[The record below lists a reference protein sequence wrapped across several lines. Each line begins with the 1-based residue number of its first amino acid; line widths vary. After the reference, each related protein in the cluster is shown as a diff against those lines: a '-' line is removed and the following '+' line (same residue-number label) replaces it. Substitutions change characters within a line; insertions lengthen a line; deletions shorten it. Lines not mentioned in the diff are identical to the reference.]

1 MTNRSQ
7 AKSVHA
13 VDLATHPRAAATSGL
28 INIRQVLTGV
38 NGHGEDGVLLFYL
51 LIVIIQT
58 RDILYLDVK
67 AQDVRHALDF
77 LYIIIFIQ

>member
-7 AKSVHA
+7 AKSVHP
-13 VDLATHPRAAATSGL
+13 VDLATHPRAATTSGV

-67 AQDVRHALDF
+67 AQDVGHVLDF

>member
-1 MTNRSQ
+1 M
-7 AKSVHA
+7 HP
-13 VDLATHPRAAATSGL
+13 VDLATHPRAETTSGL
-28 INIRQVLTGV
+28 INIGLVLTGV

-58 RDILYLDVK
+58 LDILYLDAK
-67 AQDVRHALDF
+67 AQDVRHVLDF